1 MNGQT
6 KKRATTRRVRV
17 SAMVALAV
25 LVVITGLVFWARNA
39 SGTTSTATTATQSGA
54 MTQTNGD
61 GQITIKVTWRGKS
74 AGPVFS
80 VEMDTHA
87 VDLDGYDLRQ
97 LAVLH
102 IGQGQETRPTGW
114 DAPSGGHHRSGTLSF
129 PSATVSGSPLIAP
142 DTHIIKLII
151 RNVGG
156 IAERTFLW
164 TL

>member
-1 MNGQT
+1 MNGQA

-17 SAMVALAV
+17 GAMVALAA
-25 LVVITGLVFWARNA
+25 LVAITGLVFWARSA
-39 SGTTSTATTATQSGA
+39 SGTTGTATQAGA

-87 VDLDGYDLRQ
+87 VNLDGYDLRQ

-102 IGQGQETRPTGW
+102 TGQGQELQPGGW
-114 DAPSGGHHRSGTLSF
+114 NAPAGGHHRNGTLSF
-129 PSATVSGSPLIAP
+129 PATAASGSPVIGS
-142 DTHIIKLII
+142 DTHIIKLIV

-156 IAERTFLW
+156 IPERTFLW